1 MKVNRVD
8 VRTSRVMMRWL
19 MPVLALEVVFGLGQ
33 SWSAAATPLEPF
45 PPDEHT
51 LLLYHFDDGQ
61 GPVAADASRH
71 GDDGEVH
78 GAEWTAGRF
87 GGALHFDGVD
97 DSVFRKATAAMDGLK
112 QLTVE
117 CWFKQENPE
126 GRQFLLG
133 KDVTFH
139 FDLSDGLATSL
150 SLYHRGATE
159 ANADGLRH
167 QQLGVGLGA
176 VRYRRWRHLA
186 ATFDGQRVSFFLD
199 GVLRGRQAGAR
210 DFLLGVDSRGTWVG
224 CYVGQDFW
232 FHGKIDEVRVSDC
245 VRYDPESRLQVGQSA
260 FSFPAPPQRP
270 HAVRVPQQ
278 TGQAELRLS
287 LKKRYGANAA
297 GWVAL
302 KAPGRAAVIVGQF
315 DLAGV
320 ADGGEAQ
327 FTCDV
332 SDELVAGDGC
342 YIVGLEETGGGGY
355 FAVAEA
361 SLVAGDTTLATWSG
375 SAASRRTFS
384 PTILVPLRVHD
395 PPAAAP
401 SRILLV
407 PESVDRWAGNLEFD
421 RDSQD
426 GPLCLFGEGL
436 AEFWLDVPAPQT
448 YRVELCYAAPVA
460 TPCDLV
466 IDGVDLHPFHMAAR
480 NRTGGGTPRN
490 AFWEYQGT
498 VNLSAGLHWIRL
510 EGVLPEIVALRLEP
524 IAASDQPPIPWQ
536 RFPVPA
542 AHFLAR
548 AGESWP
554 AESRLG
560 LPLETSLAVSGPSGQ
575 RELHFSTTFANT
587 NPRELFA
594 GDVVRLWRRG
604 TWDLEPFGRLRFGF
618 RGQATG
624 HVVAL
629 WAVDLKGDEKL
640 LWRQRDSRAETQE
653 IVVPISFEGNDV
665 FDPGHVT
672 ALCLELDEGQT
683 RAAQENAFS
692 AVLVE
697 PVFEHRDVIV
707 PPKDYAAMLDLARQS
722 LAAVKTDDTPG
733 AESLVAPRFQP
744 WTQPVV
750 PEVHPR
756 YATIEPKPVTRATLG
771 YALHCTGA
779 RSIDPTTLDQFHKF
793 YDFGDVC
800 WPHIGICP
808 QRRDF
813 ANEEDYRAA
822 LARMEQQLEEVRRR
836 GLYVFDIWG
845 YVPRNDNYPARIAP
859 EHREI
864 LCRVMNDR
872 FLGFDNGEQD
882 GRYIGGYASSGP
894 HTNRREGWE
903 DFVRWDEEI
912 CRDSQNY
919 MNATGSLNF
928 SHYYGERNCRT
939 LGLETAQGLPSDT
952 LMFAFLRGAGKEYG
966 RLLTQAT
973 SIWNRFGYN
982 VYSGRRTEGAG
993 GYGAGPNKGCSLSL
1007 HRRLFLTS
1015 YLSGHS
1021 IVGTETSQFT
1031 ADQGPDGDPE
1041 LSPLGRQHLDLNA
1054 WFQRHPDRGVM
1065 YTPVAL
1071 MLDFYHGWNMPRHL
1085 YRGDLYKIW
1094 GKFPYEK
1101 GDYLIDGLF
1110 RMIWPGYEDCSYL
1123 RSERGFL
1130 TSTPYGD
1137 IFDVITHRCHPEIL
1151 RQYAAIMLLGDVEM
1165 TPEVVQHL
1173 TEFVRDGGDLL
1184 LDANLAQALP
1194 ETLSGLRFGEVA
1206 KGYLSHSLVTG
1217 ETFEEQPYSYTR
1229 ATLAGA
1235 TTLLVNEQGRPL
1247 LTVNR
1252 VAGGRVVVCT
1262 ADRWMSDPLTYRVPE
1277 IVHLT
1282 PPHQLLRG
1290 VQAVLADYFGSF
1302 SPVTVEPPG
1311 PGITVCCYADDPQ
1324 RLLVGLMNH
1333 DLFADWQGKLH
1344 VRLAPITAVRDIL
1357 HERELP
1363 AQHPLP
1369 LTIPAGDAAILD
1381 MRL

>member
-1 MKVNRVD
+1 MRANHRVD
-8 VRTSRVMMRWL
+8 VPTSQVMLRCL
-19 MPVLALEVVFGLGQ
+19 IPALALVFGLGR
-33 SWSAAATPLEPF
+33 SWLAAATPIEPF
-45 PPDEHT
+45 QPDEQT

-61 GPVAADASRH
+61 GLVADDASSH

-78 GAEWTAGRF
+78 GAEWTEGRF

-97 DSVFRKATAAMDGLK
+97 DCVFRKATKAIEGLK

-139 FDLSDGLATSL
+139 FDFSEGLGTSL
-150 SLYHRGATE
+150 SLYHRGGAE

-167 QQLGVGLGA
+167 QQLGIGLGA
-176 VRYRRWRHLA
+176 VSYGRWHHLA
-186 ATFDGQRVSFFLD
+186 ATFDGQYVSFFLD

-245 VRYDPESRLQVGQSA
+245 VRYDPEGRLQVGQAA
-260 FSFPAPPQRP
+260 FEFPARPQKSR
-270 HAVRVPQQ
+270 AVRVPQQ
-278 TGQAELRLS
+278 TGRAELRLTM
-287 LKKRYGANAA
+287 KKRYGDNAK
-297 GWVAL
+297 GWVAM
-302 KAPGRAAVIVGQF
+302 KAPGQAAVVVGQF

-320 ADGGEAQ
+320 ADGDETQ

-332 SDELVAGDGC
+332 SDELGGDGC
-342 YIVGLEETGGGGY
+342 YIVGLEETGAGGY
-355 FAVAEA
+355 FAVTKA
-361 SLVAGDTTLATWSG
+361 SLVAGDETLATWSG
-375 SAASRRTFS
+375 STVSRHTFS
-384 PTILVPLRVHD
+384 PMVLVPLRVHE
-395 PPAAAP
+395 PPATAA

-407 PESVDRWAGNLEFD
+407 PGGVDRWTGNLEFGND
-421 RDSQD
+421 SRDD
-426 GPLCLFGEGL
+426 LPCLFGEGL
-436 AEFWLDVPAPQT
+436 AEFWVHVPVEQT
-448 YRVELCYAAPVA
+448 YRVKLCYAAPVA
-460 TPCDLV
+460 RPCDLV

-480 NRTGGGTPRN
+480 NRTGGATPRN
-490 AFWEYQGT
+490 AFWEDQGA
-498 VNLSAGLHWIRL
+498 VNLAAGLHWIRL
-510 EGVLPEIVALRLEP
+510 EGALPEIVALRLEP
-524 IAASDQPPIPWQ
+524 IVASVPPPIPWQ

-542 AHFLAR
+542 ADFLAQT
-548 AGESWP
+548 GESWL

-560 LPLETSLAVSGPSGQ
+560 QPQETSMTVSGTSGQ
-575 RELHFSTTFANT
+575 RELHLSTTFANT
-587 NPRELFA
+587 NVGELFA
-594 GDVVRLWRRG
+594 GDAVRLWRRG
-604 TWDLEPFGRLRFGF
+604 TWDLEPFGRLRFGL

-624 HVVAL
+624 HVVSL

-640 LWRQRDSRAETQE
+640 LWRQRDNGAETQD

-672 ALCLELDEGQT
+672 ALCLELDEGQV
-683 RAAQENAFS
+683 RAAQQNAFS
-692 AVLVE
+692 AVLIE
-697 PVFEHRDVIV
+697 PVFERRDVIV
-707 PPKDYAAMLDLARQS
+707 PPEDYTAMLDLARQS
-722 LAAVKTDDTPG
+722 LAALKTDDAPR
-733 AESLVAPRFQP
+733 AEPLVAPRFQP
-744 WTQPVV
+744 WTRPVV
-750 PEVHPR
+750 PEQHPR
-756 YATIEPKPVTRATLG
+756 YASTEPKPVTRATLG
-771 YALHCTGA
+771 DTLHCTGA
-779 RSIDPTTLDQFHKF
+779 RSIDPTTLDQFHRI

-808 QRRDF
+808 QRRNF
-813 ANEEDYRAA
+813 ANEADYGEA
-822 LARMEQQLEEVRRR
+822 LVRMEQQLEDVRRR

-845 YVPRNDNYPARIAP
+845 YVPRDANYPDRIAP

-864 LCRVMNDR
+864 LSRLMQDR

-882 GRYIGGYASSGP
+882 GRYIGGYASAGL

-903 DFVRWDEEI
+903 DFVRWDEEV

-973 SIWNRFGYN
+973 SVWNRFGYN

-993 GYGAGPNKGCSLSL
+993 GYGSGPNKGCSLSL

-1015 YLSGHS
+1015 YLGGHS

-1031 ADQGPDGDPE
+1031 ADQDAEGRPE
-1041 LSPLGRQHLDLNA
+1041 LSPLGRQHLELNA
-1054 WFQRHPDRGVM
+1054 WFKEHPDRGVM

-1071 MLDFYHGWNMPRHL
+1071 MLDFHHGWNMPRHL

-1123 RSERGFL
+1123 RNERGFL
-1130 TSTPYGD
+1130 TPTPYGD
-1137 IFDVITHRCHPEIL
+1137 IFDVITNRCHPEIL
-1151 RQYAAIMLLGDVEM
+1151 QQYTAIMMLGDVEM
-1165 TPEVVQHL
+1165 TPEVVQRL
-1173 TEFVRDGGDLL
+1173 NDFVAEGGDLL
-1184 LDANLAQALP
+1184 LDATLARALP
-1194 ETLSGLRFGEVA
+1194 DAVSGLQFGDVA
-1206 KGYLSHSLVTG
+1206 KGCLSRSLVTG
-1217 ETFEEQPYSYTR
+1217 ETFQEQPYTYTR
-1229 ATLAGA
+1229 ANLSGA
-1235 TTLLVNEQGRPL
+1235 TTLLANEHGHPL

-1252 VAGGRVVVCT
+1252 VARGRVVVCT
-1262 ADRWMSDPLTYRVPE
+1262 ADRWMTDPLEYRVPE
-1277 IVHLT
+1277 IVHMT
-1282 PPHQLLRG
+1282 PPYRLLSG
-1290 VQAVLADYFGSF
+1290 VQSLLTGYFGSF
-1302 SPVTVEPPG
+1302 NPVTVEPPG
-1311 PGITVCCYADDPQ
+1311 LGVTVCCYADDPH

-1357 HERELP
+1357 HQCEIP
-1363 AQHPLP
+1363 VQHPLP

-1381 MRL
+1381 IRF